1 MNKAF
6 LCRAL
11 RLPSGHPFHSLRTP
25 VASDIR
31 KSTGFS
37 GKEISKY
44 HGKTVQI
51 IILCRKDIGRSPAF
65 PVEGRVQNCF
75 GKVCIRLI
83 IRPHTL
89 SLEAGKQCISSKRL
103 FYEAL
108 IRKPLIAFHNI
119 LHNERH
125 LYDKLPF
132 FILLL
137 SAVCTAVRI
146 RIVSFPA
153 VCLYPCKCLF
163 ELLFIINAQI
173 HSPQDLCHIDPFRTH
188 AQILYIKQRINKG
201 SHDSHGNCADS
212 HISPVLH
219 LSDYGCTS
227 CKPQNLF
234 LYIGRDF
241 ALFHILYISSVNGI
255 AGQLHLVVCRK
266 RRSQIN
272 GSRTLRT
279 VKAPDCLNGKR
290 RNINR
295 F

>member
-6 LCRAL
+6 LCRSF
-11 RLPSGHPFHSLRTP
+11 RLPAGHPFHSLRTP

-51 IILCRKDIGRSPAF
+51 IILCRKDIGRSLAF

-75 GKVCIRLI
+75 GKVCVRFI

-103 FYEAL
+103 FYEAF
-108 IRKPLIAFHNI
+108 ICKPLIAFHNI

-146 RIVSFPA
+146 RIMPLLT
-153 VCLYPCKCLF
+153 VCLYPCKCFL

-173 HSPQDLCHIDPFRTH
+173 HSAQDFGHVHPFRTH

-201 SHDSHGNCADS
+201 SHDSHGNCTDS
-212 HISPVLH
+212 HISLIFH
-219 LSDYGCTS
+219 LSDNGCTS

-234 LYIGRDF
+234 LYIRRD
-241 ALFHILYISSVNGI
+241 LILLHILYISSVNGI
-255 AGQLHLVVCRK
+255 TGQLHLVVCRK